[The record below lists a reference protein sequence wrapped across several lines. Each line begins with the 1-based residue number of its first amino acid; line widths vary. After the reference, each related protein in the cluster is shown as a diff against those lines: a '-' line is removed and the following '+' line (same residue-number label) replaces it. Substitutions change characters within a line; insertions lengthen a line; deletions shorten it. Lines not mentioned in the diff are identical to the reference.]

1 MHFGGNIMGINFR
14 NYQLLADFER
24 VNEFLRQNFTKYQQ
38 NGNVQQPFWEYAHV
52 HPYFNYKLAH
62 RFGIWE
68 ENEQIVAVA
77 CYEIDLGECYFITK
91 LGFEHLKPTLIEYA
105 ERELS
110 NINGSTRSLDIWVFD
125 YETELKE
132 ALIQNGYT
140 KDFVVP
146 VTVFNY
152 DKGFVERK
160 LPDGFSII
168 SLNDENDFRKI
179 NDVLWRGFDH
189 GDEPDDDLDCR
200 KQMQS
205 APNFRKDLTTI
216 VKAPNGE
223 YACFAGMWVDG
234 VNDFAYLEPLATDP
248 KYRKMGLAAIALTE
262 AMKKTV
268 KYGATYCFG
277 GGSEFYHNIGF
288 ETVCNREKWT
298 KSW

>member
-1 MHFGGNIMGINFR
+1 MNIQFR
-14 NYQLLADFER
+14 NYQLLRDFER
-24 VNEFLRQNFTKYQQ
+24 VSEFLRGNFTKYQQ

-52 HPYFNYKLAH
+52 HPYFNHKLAH

-68 ENEQIVAVA
+68 ENGQILAVA
-77 CYEIDLGECYFITK
+77 CYEMDLGECFFIAK
-91 LGFEHLKPTLIEYA
+91 IGFEHLKPSLIEYA
-105 ERELS
+105 ERELCQ
-110 NINGSTRSLDIWVFD
+110 INEHVRSLDIWVFD
-125 YETELKE
+125 YETELKA
-132 ALIQNGYT
+132 ALARNGYV
-140 KDFVVP
+140 KEFDIP

-152 DKGFVERK
+152 EKGFVDRQ
-160 LPDGFSII
+160 LPDGFTII
-168 SLNDENDFRKI
+168 SLNDENDYRKI

-216 VKAPNGE
+216 IKAPNGE

-248 KYRKMGLAAIALTE
+248 KYRRMGLAAIALTE

-268 KYGATYCFG
+268 QYGPPIVLVEIVNSIKTLDSKLCV
-277 GGSEFYHNIGF
+277 
-288 ETVCNREKWT
+288 TVRNGLNLGNLK
-298 KSW
+298 